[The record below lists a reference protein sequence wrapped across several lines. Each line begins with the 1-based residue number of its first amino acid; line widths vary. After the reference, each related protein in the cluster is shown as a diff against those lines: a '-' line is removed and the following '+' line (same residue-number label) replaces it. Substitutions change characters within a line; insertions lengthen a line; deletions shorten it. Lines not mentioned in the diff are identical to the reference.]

1 MSKKYER
8 RITDLVRLHVCA
20 LLEREIRDPR
30 VEGITVTDV
39 ELSPDTRH
47 ARVFYSLIGDAE
59 KKEEAQRGLES
70 AAGWVSRELGKRLHT
85 RNTPHIS
92 FEFDESL
99 ERGDRM
105 SSLFDEIRRQ
115 EAERRQEA
123 GDG

>member
-8 RITDLVRLHVCA
+8 KITDLVRTHVCA
-20 LLEREIRDPR
+20 LLERELNDPR

-59 KKEEAQRGLES
+59 RKADVQRGLES
-70 AAGWVSRELGKRLHT
+70 AAGWVSRELGKRLRT
-85 RNTPHIS
+85 RNTPHIT

-105 SSLFDEIRRQ
+105 SQLFDEIRRQ
-115 EAERRQEA
+115 DESRRE
-123 GDG
+123 